1 MKKNTPDGAINQELE
16 NQSNDS
22 ISSSSCL
29 IFPRVNITAPSE
41 IQKAWIAFLKRY
53 SWAWFATLTFHKE
66 VHPEQANKR
75 FKRWIRHLN
84 ENLYGKRFREKHLGV
99 LWSKAIEYQKR
110 GTLHFH
116 ALMGPEL
123 LKDVNHFEYM
133 NLWYNKG
140 NGFARIYPYDP
151 EKAEWYVSKYVVKG
165 GEIDIFLPPS
175 YKDREKMLSLS
186 LLR

>member
-1 MKKNTPDGAINQELE
+1 
-16 NQSNDS
+16 
-22 ISSSSCL
+22 
-29 IFPRVNITAPSE
+29 
-41 IQKAWIAFLKRY
+41 
-53 SWAWFATLTFHKE
+53 
-66 VHPEQANKR
+66 
-75 FKRWIRHLN
+75 
-84 ENLYGKRFREKHLGV
+84 V
-99 LWSKAIEYQKR
+99 LWSKAIEYQRR

-116 ALMGPEL
+116 ALIGPEL

-175 YKDREKMLSLS
+175 YKGREKMLSLS